1 MKRKRLNLIVFL
13 LYLLIFPAFFSVSI
27 MAEEGS
33 VMGINDAIKNF
44 RRQDATRTGN
54 LNEIRREYQE
64 LNQVKNEINRDVSR
78 KEQEMNVKYK
88 EMIEN
93 YLDRWI
99 NYLNKVKEQLVN
111 SDDATLSGYITSVEA
126 EIAWVEGKKAEL
138 QSLTNVDDIKIFTRE
153 LRTQRQAYIENFGEI
168 RSQFQRRYLERL
180 RVRLTNMLSLVERM
194 EMRISLFA
202 QRGLD
207 VTQAHAELSLIKE
220 ELNNEMAK
228 LDNGDVSN
236 SELLVKEVNLLIKKT
251 TTQLRVMIRQ
261 LRLQIATGADVTVTL
276 PVR

>member
-1 MKRKRLNLIVFL
+1 
-13 LYLLIFPAFFSVSI
+13 
-27 MAEEGS
+27 
-33 VMGINDAIKNF
+33 
-44 RRQDATRTGN
+44 
-54 LNEIRREYQE
+54 
-64 LNQVKNEINRDVSR
+64 
-78 KEQEMNVKYK
+78 
-88 EMIEN
+88 
-93 YLDRWI
+93 
-99 NYLNKVKEQLVN
+99 
-111 SDDATLSGYITSVEA
+111 
-126 EIAWVEGKKAEL
+126 
-138 QSLTNVDDIKIFTRE
+138 
-153 LRTQRQAYIENFGEI
+153 
-168 RSQFQRRYLERL
+168 
-180 RVRLTNMLSLVERM
+180 MLSLVERM

>member
-99 NYLNKVKEQLVN
+99 NYLNKVKEQL
-111 SDDATLSGYITSVEA
+111 
-126 EIAWVEGKKAEL
+126 
-138 QSLTNVDDIKIFTRE
+138 
-153 LRTQRQAYIENFGEI
+153 
-168 RSQFQRRYLERL
+168 
-180 RVRLTNMLSLVERM
+180 
-194 EMRISLFA
+194 
-202 QRGLD
+202 
-207 VTQAHAELSLIKE
+207 
-220 ELNNEMAK
+220 
-228 LDNGDVSN
+228 
-236 SELLVKEVNLLIKKT
+236 
-251 TTQLRVMIRQ
+251 
-261 LRLQIATGADVTVTL
+261 
-276 PVR
+276 